1 MTVYLRRV
9 LAILAGSVLVFAF
22 FAALIAVV
30 TWNPYLSLGVLC
42 GFLGWM
48 IADIAGWLR

>member
-1 MTVYLRRV
+1 VTAYLRRV
-9 LAILAGSVLVFAF
+9 LAILAGSVVAFAF
-22 FAALIAVV
+22 FAALIVVV
-30 TWNPYLSLGVLC
+30 TWNPYLCLGILC